1 MKKCF
6 KCGEIKSLDMFY
18 KHSRMADG
26 HLNKCKDCTKKDV
39 SDNNNRVG
47 NGYDFS
53 EKGVIRVLYKTQ
65 KRNQRLRGHG
75 DMPYTKAEFE
85 NWLYANGYKDLYEKF
100 KESGFIKDL
109 KPSVDRI
116 DDFVGYSFDNMKLTT
131 WKHNREHQYEDI
143 KKGVGISGKR
153 CKPLAKVDNNGR
165 IVCEYPSYNSA
176 KRDVGYSLE
185 HQIKNGVACRNGFYW
200 KYI

>member
-1 MKKCF
+1 MQR
-6 KCGEIKSLDMFY
+6 L
-18 KHSRMADG
+18 H
-26 HLNKCKDCTKKDV
+26 KKDV
-39 SDNNNRVG
+39 SDNHNRVG

-65 KRNQRLRGHG
+65 KRHQRLRGHG

-85 NWLYANGYKDLYEKF
+85 NWLYANGYKGLYEKF

-116 DDFVGYSFDNMKLTT
+116 DDFVGYSFENMKLTT

-143 KKGVGISGKR
+143 KKGIGTSGKR
-153 CKPLAKVDNNGR
+153 CKPLAKVGSNGR
-165 IVCEYPSYNSA
+165 IVCEYPSYSSA
-176 KRDVGYSLE
+176 KRDMGYSLE
-185 HQIKNGVACRNGFYW
+185 HQIKNGVVCRNGFYW